1 MSTRELGRTG
11 WFDMA
16 GNDGATTGRG
26 DRAST
31 PQSTAAD
38 EIESGSTAA
47 AYNRRRLLGGIA
59 SATAGVSALTVTG
72 GRGARASRAG
82 SAASESSS
90 DARATVAPSPPTP
103 LQWLMDGYDPS
114 NTRHPTNS
122 LAVTGELSEVWDFN
136 VNVDHTTGERYK
148 SGRLSYTSPVVADG
162 LVVFGDSSIAANQ
175 DFVHAVDVDTGEH
188 VWRTPMAPME
198 SSVAVGDGRVY
209 AAGLA
214 SFVIGLDL
222 ADGSELW
229 RFGTAGDVTASPKYH
244 DGLVYV
250 GCNDGRFYAVNP
262 EEGFREWRY
271 DTTADADGL
280 EFYGAPVIRDGVVYA
295 NTWAGSD
302 GSAFLYGFDA
312 VEGDVVFRDQ
322 VSYGTGGGA
331 GPLAAG
337 ADHLF
342 VPDAEAGELVAY
354 DLDSH
359 EVAWRKE
366 DFQFGPHTG
375 PAVADCRVVA
385 TGANG
390 TVTAASVDDGEWAWR
405 KETRGPIEAPPMV
418 ANGTVYVTDTEGWLY
433 GFAMLAGSKRFE
445 YDLGGSATTTPRV
458 IDADLLVTG
467 RNRLYRL
474 AGVTKDNRHE
484 SLCET
489 QTTAAPATAT
499 DDEGTDA
506 STGEST
512 VDATGTQSPA
522 ATDSGDAGDTTTG
535 GDDGSTPGFGVVSAV
550 AGIAAG
556 AGIALRR
563 RFGTDGSD

>member
-1 MSTRELGRTG
+1 
-11 WFDMA
+11 MA
-16 GNDGATTGRG
+16 GNDTGTAGEGARESTPRSTAGDGLSHGSTTGG
-26 DRAST
+26 ID
-31 PQSTAAD
+31 
-38 EIESGSTAA
+38 
-47 AYNRRRLLGGIA
+47 RRRLLGGLAGASTGLGALTMVGSRDVIA
-59 SATAGVSALTVTG
+59 TGSGATASV
-72 GRGARASRAG
+72 
-82 SAASESSS
+82 SSS
-90 DARATVAPSPPTP
+90 DSRPRVGTDTPTP
-103 LQWLMDGYDPS
+103 SEWLMDGFDPS
-114 NTRHPTNS
+114 NTRHPTDS
-122 LAVTGELSEVWDFN
+122 LAVTGEPGEVWTFD
-136 VNVDHTTGERYK
+136 VNVDHSSGEQYK
-148 SGRLSYTSPVVADG
+148 SGRLSHTSPVVADG
-162 LVVFGDSSIAANQ
+162 LVVFGDSSIAGNQ
-175 DFVHAVDVDTGEH
+175 DFVHAVDVETGEH
-188 VWRTPMAPME
+188 VWRTRIAPVE

-209 AAGLA
+209 AAGRA
-214 SFVIGLDL
+214 SYVVGLDL
-222 ADGSELW
+222 ADGAELW
-229 RFGTAGDVTASPKYH
+229 KFGTAGEVTASPKYH